1 MTTVLLLGASGYLGR
16 HVARA
21 LDDHPGSM
29 DVVAPGRGACDLLRA
44 TVAELEQLLRAT
56 GAHVVI
62 NCTGRLDGSC
72 SDLVEA
78 NTLTTAK
85 LLDALA
91 DVPARMVRIGS
102 AGEYG
107 AVPVGSVVDEEM
119 PASPVGA
126 YGASHL
132 AATTLVEQARRAG
145 RVDAVSLRVFN
156 PIGSGLNGETVL
168 GRAALGI
175 RQAQDVGATQV
186 HLGPLDAFRDF
197 VDARDV
203 ADAVVAAATASQ
215 PWSTINVGSGRAT
228 RVREAV
234 RLLADVA
241 GFQGEIV
248 EAPSTAGRSAG
259 VTWIRADIGRARE
272 ARGWTPQ
279 RSLAESV
286 GQIWNDVSATRGH
299 PDPGAEQLDDRPPVT
314 ATWSERAPA

>member
-1 MTTVLLLGASGYLGR
+1 MTTVLLFGASGYLGR

-21 LDDHPGSM
+21 LDDHPEGLN
-29 DVVAPGRGACDLLRA
+29 VVAPGRSACDLVHA
-44 TVAELEQLLRAT
+44 PVAELEQMLRAI
-56 GAHVVI
+56 GPHVVI
-62 NCTGRLDGSC
+62 NCMGRLDGSF
-72 SDLVEA
+72 SELVEA

-91 DVPARMVRIGS
+91 VVPARLVRVGS

-107 AVPVGSVVDEEM
+107 TVPMGSLVDEEM

-132 AATTLVEQARRAG
+132 AATLLVEQAHRSG

-156 PIGSGLNGETVL
+156 PIGSGLNGDTVL
-168 GRAALGI
+168 GRAALSI
-175 RQAQDVGATQV
+175 REAHDVGASQV

-203 ADAVVAAATASQ
+203 AAAVVAAATGSQ

-228 RVREAV
+228 QVREAV

-241 GFQGEIV
+241 GFQGDVV
-248 EAPSTAGRSAG
+248 EAPASSGRSAG
-259 VTWIRADIGRARE
+259 VTWIQADIGRARE
-272 ARGWTPQ
+272 ALGWNPQ

-286 GQIWNDVSATRGH
+286 GQIWNDVAATRGH
-299 PDPGAEQLDDRPPVT
+299 PDPGAEQLNDRRSVT
-314 ATWSERAPA
+314 VTRSERAPA